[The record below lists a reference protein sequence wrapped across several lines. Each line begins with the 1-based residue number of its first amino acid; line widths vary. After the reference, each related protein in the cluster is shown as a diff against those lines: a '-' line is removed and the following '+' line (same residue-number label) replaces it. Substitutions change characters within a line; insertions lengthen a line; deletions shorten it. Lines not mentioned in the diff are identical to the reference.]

1 MSTVADAWRCG
12 KSLDAALPRVSE
24 GQAAVGALMKAANSP
39 HSPRKRWDA
48 QAGRTR
54 PGDSRS
60 QGAGQDAG
68 SGSRAARGVGSPAG
82 SGRAHRGAG
91 RGGRA
96 ARPSTAAARRS
107 HTAGEERN
115 AAARHRRRHTGSRR
129 RAGSRESES
138 RADAVC
144 MPPCA
149 CSVHAKQSAQSNA
162 PSMRYG
168 LHHVLSLGTHAV
180 GHLGVAHARAHLQ
193 CTCSVYVMHTH
204 PPPVRL
210 KVGLG

>member
-1 MSTVADAWRCG
+1 MKTVRTHSDRVPTGPHTRAPTGNASACRPWSRDAWRCG
-12 KSLDAALPRVSE
+12 ESLDAALPRVSE
-24 GQAAVGALMKAANSP
+24 DHAAVDVLMKAANSP

-129 RAGSRESES
+129 RAGSREPES
-138 RADAVC
+138 REQ
-144 MPPCA
+144 MPCA
-149 CSVHAKQSAQSNA
+149 RRVHAAYMPSRVHNRMHHLCATACTTSWALARA
-162 PSMRYG
+162 PS
-168 LHHVLSLGTHAV
+168 GTLV
-180 GHLGVAHARAHLQ
+180 
-193 CTCSVYVMHTH
+193 
-204 PPPVRL
+204 
-210 KVGLG
+210 